1 MHDPYA
7 RFHDLNASETRR
19 FAAEA
24 HAETLAQF
32 AGSAEFSAL
41 RDDIFA
47 QLQDEKQIPFCQ
59 EHRARM
65 YHFHQ
70 SEEFPKGVYRVCSAA
85 SYRAGMPDWEI
96 LFSVADFDEILGDDV
111 YLDGVSHYV
120 EQPLQALLTLSAAGG
135 DAAYTVEFDLA
146 NRRIVEGGFHFPAG
160 KNHIA
165 WRDADSVWVCPAW
178 DERQLTASG
187 YPREVW
193 LLRRGQEFSDGL
205 PVFRMEEDG
214 VMVQAWRYLDGLG
227 SPVDLIEA
235 ATGFFTKTY
244 YQVFSDGRTAAL
256 KLPSDCEIAG
266 YIAGQLLIK
275 LVRPWQ
281 RANKSYPA
289 GALVAVKLN
298 KGELGE
304 AALLLAPDDAQA
316 VESVETTK
324 RFIAVSLLD
333 NVKGRLKAWKWT
345 GKTWQEQILPE
356 LPQGALE
363 LTDQP
368 WGGDLLYIA
377 ASDFTTPLTLYALD
391 LQVNELSVLRRQ
403 PKQFD
408 ADGIAVRQLWA
419 RSADGT
425 QIPYFHVGKNSSA
438 DTPTLAGARSHLR
451 LGQHTR
457 RRRIQRMAHR
467 RPARTQTPQRGRPAG
482 RRARLGRTRPEFP
495 AAHRHTGRQQR
506 RPDNRV
512 RLCARTAGL
521 WRACVRSPPDR
532 HAGLYATLRRRK
544 LDRGIRRPER
554 RRNAPAPGK
563 AFPLPQPFRRPKP
576 PARTHH
582 HQSVRRPCTPRP
594 RLEVLRQTA
603 QHLA

>member
-47 QLQDEKQIPFCQ
+47 QLQDERQIPFCQ

-146 NRRIVEGGFHFPAG
+146 NRRIVAGGFHFPAG

-256 KLPSDCEIAG
+256 KLPPDCEIAG

-275 LVRPWQ
+275 LVQPWQ

-289 GALVAVKLN
+289 GALVTVKLN

-304 AALLLAPDDAQA
+304 AVLLLVPDDAQA

-345 GKTWQEQILPE
+345 GKTWRNKPC
-356 LPQGALE
+356 P
-363 LTDQP
+363 
-368 WGGDLLYIA
+368 
-377 ASDFTTPLTLYALD
+377 
-391 LQVNELSVLRRQ
+391 NCR
-403 PKQFD
+403 K
-408 ADGIAVRQLWA
+408 A
-419 RSADGT
+419 RW
-425 QIPYFHVGKNSSA
+425 N
-438 DTPTLAGARSHLR
+438 
-451 LGQHTR
+451 
-457 RRRIQRMAHR
+457 
-467 RPARTQTPQRGRPAG
+467 
-482 RRARLGRTRPEFP
+482 
-495 AAHRHTGRQQR
+495 
-506 RPDNRV
+506 
-512 RLCARTAGL
+512 
-521 WRACVRSPPDR
+521 
-532 HAGLYATLRRRK
+532 
-544 LDRGIRRPER
+544 
-554 RRNAPAPGK
+554 
-563 AFPLPQPFRRPKP
+563 
-576 PARTHH
+576 
-582 HQSVRRPCTPRP
+582 
-594 RLEVLRQTA
+594 
-603 QHLA
+603 